1 MQVLSEALNYNSME
15 KRRVLS
21 CITSST
27 VRALID
33 KANELKLTEK
43 DILKLL
49 VLRDQVYLIYFK
61 DAKG

>member
-1 MQVLSEALNYNSME
+1 ME
-15 KRRVLS
+15 KKRVLS
-21 CITSST
+21 CITCST